1 MTILVSIQGN
11 IGSGKSSLLKNLE
24 NYNFNLS
31 KKKICFLQEP
41 VDEWEAL
48 HDENNLTLLQLY
60 YKDKKTYSFPFQI
73 MAFMTRLKQL
83 KEALSKNY
91 DIIITERSLSADHN
105 IFTKM
110 LLDENIIKLIE
121 YKIYLKWVE
130 EFKLDMPNE
139 YIIYLKTD
147 PEIAHER
154 IIQRNRLGENIDIK
168 YIKKCH
174 NYHEIWLNNVNNICI
189 LNGNLNN
196 KDTNNLKKWITDINK
211 FLNRIILDNLV

>member
-1 MTILVSIQGN
+1 MTILISIQGN
-11 IGSGKSSLLKNLE
+11 IGSGKSSLLKKIE
-24 NYNFNLS
+24 NYKF
-31 KKKICFLQEP
+31 KFAKKICFLQEP

-48 HDENNLTLLQLY
+48 RDENNLTLLQLY
-60 YKDKKTYSFPFQI
+60 YKDQQTYSFAFQI

-110 LLDENIIKLIE
+110 LLDENIIKQIE

-130 EFKLDMPNE
+130 EFKFNMPNE

-147 PEIAHER
+147 PETAHER
-154 IIQRNRLGENIDIK
+154 IIQRNRLGENIDIN
-168 YIKKCH
+168 YINKCH
-174 NYHEIWLNNVNNICI
+174 NYHESWLNNIKNICI
-189 LNGNLNN
+189 LDGNLNN
-196 KDTNNLKKWITDINK
+196 NNPNNFEKWMIEINE
-211 FLNRIILDNLV
+211 FLNRIILENLV